1 MIHKRFWGK
10 DMSEALRSVRSSL
23 GANALILETTNLSA
37 EIGGGVEITALDEEA
52 SASDTD
58 AAEVE
63 TGVKTTPHPM
73 DEIRGEL
80 ATLKSLLRWLA
91 PGMNQANVV
100 LDGLLKHGTAPE
112 VLASIAEAMKNSAG
126 ADDRERLVHALRAL
140 IPTGG
145 HIRGGGDRVALVGP
159 SGVGK
164 SSAII
169 KLTIFETQRRGCRV
183 AWVSTDQRRLT
194 TGDPLA
200 VYAGILGVRYEMAGN
215 RQELKH
221 ALDAL
226 CDCDLVL
233 IDTAG
238 GNPRDD
244 KAIRD
249 LAKLLHGFP
258 DLRRALLMSAATNG
272 ADMVDW
278 LALYRKVG
286 LHSLMFT
293 KLDECRFFGPALS
306 AALTS
311 GLPLSYVTSGAN
323 FAGDLQI
330 AEADVFASL
339 MLPEAGSDD

>member
-10 DMSEALRSVRSSL
+10 DMSEALRAVRNSL
-23 GANALILETTNLSA
+23 GADALILETTNLAA
-37 EIGGGVEITALDEEA
+37 EIGGGVEVTALDEA
-52 SASDTD
+52 STSDAGGT
-58 AAEVE
+58 EVE
-63 TGVKTTPHPM
+63 TDVKSAPHPM

-91 PGMNQANVV
+91 PGMNQASVV
-100 LDGLLKHGTAPE
+100 LDQLLKHGTAPE
-112 VLASIAEAMKNSAG
+112 VLALIAETMKTSAG
-126 ADDRERLVHALRAL
+126 ADERERLLHALRAL

-145 HIRGGGDRVALVGP
+145 LIRGGGDRVALVGP

-164 SSAII
+164 SNAIV
-169 KLTIFETQRRGCRV
+169 KLTLFETQRRSCRV
-183 AWVSTDQRRLT
+183 GWVSTDQRRLT

-200 VYAGILGVRYEMAGN
+200 VYAGILGVRYEIAGN

-226 CDCDLVL
+226 RDCDLVL
-233 IDTAG
+233 VDTAG

-258 DLRRALLMSAATNG
+258 DLRRALLMSVATNG
-272 ADMVDW
+272 ADMADW

-293 KLDECRFFGPALS
+293 KLDECRFFGPALG
-306 AALTS
+306 AALNS

-330 AEADVFASL
+330 AEADVFARL
-339 MLPEAGSDD
+339 MLPEAGCDD